1 MARAMK
7 RNHFGLLIS
16 VSLLL
21 FGFSSLHSALAA
33 PQTKTEA
40 CHYKKVSNIS
50 MTRFGSWTGTDV
62 TVPAGAIVA
71 IVAEGEIFLPQ
82 KKRRLVPSQCLK
94 VRIGQNG
101 LLRGLF
107 RFYDDAHVRVF
118 KNTSDGLLFYHIGR
132 PSKGQDK
139 RRGKITCTVFIWE
152 KEHTGDI
159 HPDLMELIAKNPEQK
174 QFRALLFSLAECY
187 THMGDYS
194 KSEKVLD
201 TLRNMEGKQG
211 REAAIAYKKSSENEK
226 WLRRYDRSKV
236 YAEETLAISER
247 EGYKGPQVE
256 ALLSLAEA
264 SWHLGEREE
273 AFRLAEEA
281 LGLSAQ
287 VRHGS
292 WRLAGRAEQTLG
304 FLYLWDHKPDEALQH
319 LQNAI
324 ELLKKA
330 RTWSPLAQSFFQL
343 GEARRQLG
351 RKEAAWKAYETAV
364 RIAGSVG
371 KPETLWRA
379 HGRLGRLAE
388 GAKRDQEAFDHYAEA
403 IQIIETMRSEL
414 GDSGLK
420 AQFMENKLQL
430 YEWMIRLLLNTGQD
444 EEAFRYLERAK
455 ARVMLD
461 MLQEKSFSSKNREI
475 QELLSKERSL
485 REQLFELATSQEEAL
500 PQESGEGEED
510 EEEPTEVPAE
520 KNQDFERV
528 YLEMNSVVGRIDNL
542 DPELASLLSVNPLN
556 AREVQSLLDDQTAL
570 LAYFVGSDLNALF
583 LVTKE
588 KVKGMQLNYSR
599 KKISKSIKEFRAFT
613 DEGVSLRLFQSR
625 EYEKPLADLYEML
638 VKPVEKEISAKKHL
652 VVVPHGMLHYLP
664 FHALRSPQGTY
675 LLESH
680 SLSYLPSASVLKYAR
695 AKNHKNRNA
704 FLVAANPETGLPP
717 LPSAEVEARE
727 VSKFFDNK
735 LVLVGPGATKSKVV
749 TQAPRYDMLLF
760 STHGE
765 MIESDPLRSNLRF
778 TPSQGDDGKL
788 TVGEIFDME
797 VKANLVT
804 LSACET
810 GLARG
815 TAGDLPRG
823 DDLVGLSRAFIHA
836 GAPSV
841 IGSLW
846 QVSDD
851 STVAMMSSFFGNL
864 KKMSKADALRQSQLE
879 LALSSAGTYSHPFFW
894 APFILMGD
902 WE

>member
-1 MARAMK
+1 MARFPKM
-7 RNHFGLLIS
+7 IS
-16 VSLLL
+16 ISFLVLLL
-21 FGFSSLHSALAA
+21 GFFFFNSAFAA
-33 PQTKTEA
+33 PQTTEEGH
-40 CHYKKVSNIS
+40 HYKKVSNIS
-50 MTRFGSWTGTDV
+50 MTRFGSWTATDV
-62 TVPAGAIVA
+62 QVPAGAILA
-71 IVAEGEIFLPQ
+71 ITAEGEITVVRAQ
-82 KKRRLVPSQCLK
+82 KKKRLVPSQCLK
-94 VRIGQNG
+94 IRIGQDG
-101 LLRGLF
+101 LRRGLS

-118 KNTSDGLLFYHIGR
+118 KNTSDGLLYYRIGR
-132 PSKGQDK
+132 SPKGSEK
-139 RRGKITCTVFIWE
+139 NRGEITSTVFIWE
-152 KEHTGDI
+152 AAHVGEVCS
-159 HPDLMELIAKNPEQK
+159 DLLDLTAANPEQK
-174 QFRALLFSLAECY
+174 QVRALLFSLAECY
-187 THMGDYS
+187 TRMGDYS
-194 KSEKVLD
+194 KSEMVLD
-201 TLRNMEGKQG
+201 KLRSMEGKQG
-211 REAAIAYKKSSENEK
+211 REAAIANMKSSENEK
-226 WLRRYDRSKV
+226 WLRRYDRVKI
-236 YAEETLAISER
+236 YAEETLAICER
-247 EGYKGPQVE
+247 EGYKGLQGE
-256 ALLSLAEA
+256 ALLSLAEV

-273 AFRLAEEA
+273 AFRLAEQA

-287 VRHGS
+287 VRRGS
-292 WRLAGRAEQTLG
+292 WRLAGRAQQTLG
-304 FLYLWDHKPDEALQH
+304 FLSLWDHKPAESLQH
-319 LQNAI
+319 LRSAV

-330 RTWSPLAQSFFQL
+330 RNWSPLAQSFFQL
-343 GEARRQLG
+343 GEAQQQLELG
-351 RKEAAWKAYETAV
+351 EEARKSYEAAV
-364 RIAGSVG
+364 RIGGAVG
-371 KPETLWRA
+371 KSETLWRA
-379 HGRLGRLAE
+379 HSRLGRMAE
-388 GAKRDQEAFDHYAEA
+388 GEEKKQEAFEHYAEA

-420 AQFMENKLQL
+420 AQFMQNKLQV
-430 YEWMIRLLLNTGQD
+430 YEWMIHLLLNMGQD

-455 ARVMLD
+455 ARIMLD

-475 QELLSKERSL
+475 RELLSKERSL
-485 REQLFELATSQEEAL
+485 REQLRELAAAPEEAL

-510 EEEPTEVPAE
+510 EEEPANAPAE
-520 KNQDFERV
+520 KNQDLERV
-528 YLEMNSVVGRIDNL
+528 QSEMHSVVERIDQL
-542 DPELASLLSVNPLN
+542 DPELGSLISVNPVD
-556 AREVQSLLDDQTAL
+556 AREVQALLDEQTAL
-570 LAYFVGSDLNALF
+570 LAYFVGSNLNALF

-588 KVKGMQLNYSR
+588 KVKGIQLECSR
-599 KKISKSIKEFRAFT
+599 KRISKSIKEFRTFT
-613 DEGVSLRLFQSR
+613 DEGVSLKLFQSR
-625 EYEKPLADLYEML
+625 EYEKPLSDLYEML
-638 VKPVEKEISAKKHL
+638 IKPVEKEISSKKHL

-680 SLSYLPSASVLKYAR
+680 SVSYLPSASVLKYAR
-695 AKNHKNRNA
+695 TKNRKNQQD
-704 FLVAANPETGLPP
+704 FLVAANPVTDLAP

-727 VSKFFDNK
+727 VSKFFKNK
-735 LVLVGPGATKSKVV
+735 LVLLGPGATKSKVV
-749 TQAPRYDMLLF
+749 SQAPRYDLLLF

-894 APFILMGD
+894 APFILVGD